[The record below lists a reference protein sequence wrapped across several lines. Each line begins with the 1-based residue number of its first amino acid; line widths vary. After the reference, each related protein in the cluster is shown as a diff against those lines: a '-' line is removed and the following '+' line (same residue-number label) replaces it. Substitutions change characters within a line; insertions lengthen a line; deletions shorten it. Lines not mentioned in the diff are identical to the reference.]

1 MLTSIFHL
9 MELTRNVN
17 YTNISLNQHQNTS
30 KIGSISTYESDFAG
44 IYEKLA
50 VLASI
55 GGYLLVILGCSCQTY
70 ISKKLALCSANIDY
84 LNPTIAY
91 TRSYIINALLLYY
104 IYFLSLSRANAN
116 N

>member
-1 MLTSIFHL
+1 

-17 YTNISLNQHQNTS
+17 YTNISLNQRQNTS

-50 VLASI
+50 VLVSI

-70 ISKKLALCSANIDY
+70 
-84 LNPTIAY
+84 
-91 TRSYIINALLLYY
+91 
-104 IYFLSLSRANAN
+104 YFQKASIMQR
-116 N
+116 